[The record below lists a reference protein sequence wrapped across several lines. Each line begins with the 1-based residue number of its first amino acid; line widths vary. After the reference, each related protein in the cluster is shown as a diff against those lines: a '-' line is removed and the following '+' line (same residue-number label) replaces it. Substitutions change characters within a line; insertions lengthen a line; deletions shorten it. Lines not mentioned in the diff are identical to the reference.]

1 MIDGTCNA
9 PLAEAFQLFKV
20 LTKSRSVSNLID
32 RISDRIHQYPTSN
45 SSQIPTEDSYWH
57 KKPQPRIHFWMLGA
71 LATVLVTVL
80 VTVLDCF
87 LISATP
93 DEPTH
98 IDPCAA
104 QVVPD
109 VPDPQMHCR
118 MPIAKTRDTRKI
130 SKLENPSLA
139 NGFIDKN
146 LNYFVSASE
155 LLHILHHSSRT
166 SDTDSNSSG
175 RPDINLLS
183 CLPREVTVAN
193 TWLGPSRRIPTSWP
207 RSGRS
212 WSLHPEVQNQN
223 ILHFKHLQ
231 TLTVKA
237 LQTLVNKSEIAWQSW
252 CQMHRISSN

>member
-1 MIDGTCNA
+1 M
-9 PLAEAFQLFKV
+9 LHLLRLFSSSRSWR
-20 LTKSRSVSNLID
+20 LKSRSVSNLSID

-45 SSQIPTEDSYWH
+45 SSLQIPTEDSYWH
-57 KKPQPRIHFWMLGA
+57 KTPQPRRHFWSFLDA
-71 LATVLVTVL
+71 RSLSNCSSNRSCDRSS
-80 VTVLDCF
+80 DCF

-118 MPIAKTRDTRKI
+118 TPIAKTRDTRKI

-183 CLPREVTVAN
+183 CLPREVTVAS
-193 TWLGPSRRIPTSWP
+193 TWLGPSRRIPTS
-207 RSGRS
+207 
-212 WSLHPEVQNQN
+212 
-223 ILHFKHLQ
+223 
-231 TLTVKA
+231 
-237 LQTLVNKSEIAWQSW
+237 
-252 CQMHRISSN
+252 